1 MVGSYIRLNNKFI
14 YKKGKK
20 YYKTNISKR
29 SEWLDMNDKQKD
41 RCKKEEVTKLIK
53 ELLKKHGSKSNMNF
67 RTGKTKRKIKTKRLK
82 RKNKKT
88 KKVEKRGGS
97 S

>member
-1 MVGSYIRLNNKFI
+1 
-14 YKKGKK
+14 
-20 YYKTNISKR
+20 
-29 SEWLDMNDKQKD
+29 MNDKQKD

-82 RKNKKT
+82 RKK
-88 KKVEKRGGS
+88 
-97 S
+97 